1 MQSHASFY
9 HQTALGHALG
19 QAKLETPRPVVIDF
33 SSVSS
38 EVEETQS
45 KPLKLVNC
53 FKCGANVFIPGELQP
68 LETTGCTKCD
78 AELMMPMMLEH
89 FELKAKIAAGGMGT
103 VYKASDTVLQRDVAI
118 KLMQPELADDEE
130 GLESFYAEARAV
142 AQLNH
147 TNIIN
152 LYQFGKYN
160 DQLYLVME
168 LASAGSLDRLID
180 EHQTV
185 SELLVLD
192 VGIKIASALD
202 TALKHDLLHRDIKP
216 GNILF
221 NADGEPKLVD
231 FGLACK
237 SEAGVDYSEQIW
249 GTPYYIAPE
258 KLRREPETF
267 LADMYSLSG
276 TLYHALT
283 GHTPFE
289 APQIDDV
296 VLAHLNTPLTPPDRV
311 VSSVSESTSDVIVR
325 AMDKVP
331 ANRYQSY
338 DEFIMAL
345 TAARS
350 QLLRSRISRVPSG
363 RSVKSEPVV
372 EEEEAP
378 AKKGWFRRKG

>member
-1 MQSHASFY
+1 MI
-9 HQTALGHALG
+9 
-19 QAKLETPRPVVIDF
+19 VIRF
-33 SSVSS
+33 LAVSS
-38 EVEETQS
+38 EEEETQS
-45 KPLKLVNC
+45 KPLKMVVC
-53 FKCGANVFIPGELQP
+53 SKCGASVFIPGELQP
-68 LETTGCTKCD
+68 LATTDCPKCD

-89 FELKAKIAAGGMGT
+89 FELKSKIAAGGMGT
-103 VYKASDTVLQRDVAI
+103 VYRAADTVLQRNVAI

-130 GLESFYAEARAV
+130 GLTSFYAEARAV
-142 AQLNH
+142 AKLNH

-168 LASAGSLDRLID
+168 LASSGSFDKLID
-180 EHQTV
+180 EQQTI

-192 VGIKIASALD
+192 VGVKMASALNSG
-202 TALKHDLLHRDIKP
+202 LKHDLLHRDIKP

-221 NADGEPKLVD
+221 NTEGEPKLID

-267 LADMYSLSG
+267 LADMYSLAG

-283 GHTPFE
+283 GRTPFE
-289 APQIDDV
+289 APEIDDV
-296 VLAHLNTPLTPPDRV
+296 VLAHLNTPLTPPNNLV
-311 VSSVSESTSDVIVR
+311 QSITEPTSSVITR
-325 AMDKVP
+325 AMDKEP
-331 ANRYQSY
+331 AKRFESY
-338 DEFIMAL
+338 DQFIMAL

-350 QLLRSRISRVPSG
+350 EFLRGQLRRSTSEKASNI
-363 RSVKSEPVV
+363 VKSQNEDP
-372 EEEEAP
+372 P
-378 AKKGWFRRKG
+378 ARKSWFRRKG

>member
-1 MQSHASFY
+1 MQSHAIIY
-9 HQTALGHALG
+9 QHLTLG
-19 QAKLETPRPVVIDF
+19 QAELELSG
-33 SSVSS
+33 SSVLGFSAVNS
-38 EVEETQS
+38 EVEETAS
-45 KPLKLVNC
+45 KPLKLVGC
-53 FKCGANVFIPGELQP
+53 PKCGASVFIPGELQP

-89 FELKAKIAAGGMGT
+89 FELMAKIAAGGMGT
-103 VYKASDTVLQRDVAI
+103 VYKAADTVLQREVAI

-168 LASAGSLDRLID
+168 LASAGSLDRYID
-180 EHQTV
+180 EQRQV
-185 SELLVLD
+185 SELIVLD

-221 NADGEPKLVD
+221 NAEGEPKLVD

-276 TLYHALT
+276 TLYHSLT

-296 VLAHLNTPLTPPDRV
+296 VLAHLNTPLTPVNKV
-311 VSSVSESTSDVIVR
+311 VPSISEATSDVISR
-325 AMDKVP
+325 AMDKAP

-350 QLLRSRISRVPSG
+350 QLLRSQITRAPSG
-363 RSVKSEPVV
+363 RRAQPQPQA
-372 EEEEAP
+372 EEEEVP
-378 AKKGWFRRKG
+378 VKKGWFRRKG

>member
-1 MQSHASFY
+1 M
-9 HQTALGHALG
+9 
-19 QAKLETPRPVVIDF
+19 IDF
-33 SSVSS
+33 FAVSS

-53 FKCGANVFIPGELQP
+53 FNCGANVFIPGELQP
-68 LETTGCTKCD
+68 LETTGCSKCD

-89 FELKAKIAAGGMGT
+89 FELKAKVAAGGMGT

-118 KLMQPELADDEE
+118 KLMQPELAEDEE
-130 GLESFYAEARAV
+130 GLESFYSEARAV

-180 EHQTV
+180 VHQTV

-202 TALKHDLLHRDIKP
+202 IALKHDLLHRDIKP

-221 NADGEPKLVD
+221 NMDSEPKLID

-267 LADMYSLSG
+267 LADMYSLAG

-296 VLAHLNTPLTPPDRV
+296 VLAHLNTPLTPPHRV
-311 VSSVSESTSDVIVR
+311 VSSISEATSEVVAR
-325 AMDKVP
+325 AMDKAP
-331 ANRYQSY
+331 ASRYQSY

-350 QLLRSRISRVPSG
+350 QLLRSQLTQAPPVRRSRPQ
-363 RSVKSEPVV
+363 PA
-372 EEEEAP
+372 EEEVP

>member
-1 MQSHASFY
+1 M
-9 HQTALGHALG
+9 
-19 QAKLETPRPVVIDF
+19 
-33 SSVSS
+33 SS
-38 EVEETQS
+38 EAEETQS
-45 KPLKLVNC
+45 KPLKMVSC
-53 FKCGANVFIPGELQP
+53 SKCEASVFIPGELQP
-68 LETTGCTKCD
+68 LGTTDCPKCD

-89 FELKAKIAAGGMGT
+89 FELKSKIAAGGMGT
-103 VYKASDTVLQRDVAI
+103 VYKATDTVLQRNVAI

-130 GLESFYAEARAV
+130 GLASFYAEARAV
-142 AQLNH
+142 AKLNH

-168 LASAGSLDRLID
+168 LASSGSLDKLID
-180 EHQTV
+180 EQQTI

-192 VGIKIASALD
+192 VGVKIASALNSG
-202 TALKHDLLHRDIKP
+202 LKHDLLHRDIKP

-221 NADGEPKLVD
+221 NTEGEPKLID

-267 LADMYSLSG
+267 LADMYSLAG
-276 TLYHALT
+276 TLYHSLT
-283 GHTPFE
+283 GRTPFE

-296 VLAHLNTPLTPPDRV
+296 VLAHLNTPLTPPNQV
-311 VSSVSESTSDVIVR
+311 VQSISESTSSVIAR
-325 AMDKVP
+325 AMDKDPVK
-331 ANRYQSY
+331 RFESY
-338 DEFIMAL
+338 DQFIMAL

-350 QLLRSRISRVPSG
+350 EFLRSQLRKAPSA
-363 RSVKSEPVV
+363 SASKVVKTKKTEP
-372 EEEEAP
+372 AP
-378 AKKGWFRRKG
+378 RKGWFRRKG

>member
-1 MQSHASFY
+1 MQSHMIIYQHLPLS
-9 HQTALGHALG
+9 
-19 QAKLETPRPVVIDF
+19 QAELELPGPSVLDF
-33 SSVSS
+33 SAVSS
-38 EVEETQS
+38 DVEETPS
-45 KPLKLVNC
+45 KQLKLVVC
-53 FKCGANVFIPGELQP
+53 PKCGANVFIPGELQP
-68 LETTGCTKCD
+68 LEATGCTKCD

-89 FELKAKIAAGGMGT
+89 FELMAKIAAGGMGT
-103 VYKASDTVLQRDVAI
+103 VYKATDTVLQREVAI
-118 KLMQPELADDEE
+118 KLMQPELADDKE

-168 LASAGSLDRLID
+168 LASAGSLDRYID
-180 EHQTV
+180 EQHQV
-185 SELLVLD
+185 SELIVLD

-267 LADMYSLSG
+267 LADMYSLAG
-276 TLYHALT
+276 TLYHSLT

-296 VLAHLNTPLTPPDRV
+296 VLAHLNTPLTPANNV
-311 VSSVSESTSDVIVR
+311 VPSISEATSNVISR
-325 AMDKVP
+325 AMDKTP
-331 ANRYQSY
+331 ANRYQTY

-350 QLLRSRISRVPSG
+350 QLLRSQITRATSG
-363 RSVKSEPVV
+363 RRAQPQAD
-372 EEEEAP
+372 EEEVP
-378 AKKGWFRRKG
+378 MKKGWFRRRG

>member
-1 MQSHASFY
+1 
-9 HQTALGHALG
+9 
-19 QAKLETPRPVVIDF
+19 VIGF
-33 SSVSS
+33 PAVSS

-45 KPLKLVNC
+45 KPLKLVTC
-53 FKCGANVFIPGELQP
+53 PKCGANVFISGDLKP

-103 VYKASDTVLQRDVAI
+103 VYRASDTVLQRDVAI
-118 KLMQPELADDEE
+118 KLMQPELADDKE

-142 AQLNH
+142 AKLNH

-168 LASAGSLDRLID
+168 LAVAGSLDRLID

-202 TALKHDLLHRDIKP
+202 TALNHDLLHRDIKP

-221 NADGEPKLVD
+221 NTESEPKLVD

-296 VLAHLNTPLTPPDRV
+296 VLAHLNTPLTPPHQLI
-311 VSSVSESTSDVIVR
+311 SSISEMTSDVIAR
-325 AMDKVP
+325 AMDKNP
-331 ANRYQSY
+331 GNRYGSY

-345 TAARS
+345 TSARS
-350 QLLRSRISRVPSG
+350 QLLRSQITQVPTSRRSRPQPS
-363 RSVKSEPVV
+363 EQEA
-372 EEEEAP
+372 EEP
-378 AKKGWFRRKG
+378 AKKGWFRRKS

>member
-1 MQSHASFY
+1 MQSHALFY
-9 HQTALGHALG
+9 HRFPPGQALG
-19 QAKLETPRPVVIDF
+19 QAKLETPHSVMIAF
-33 SSVSS
+33 SAVSS

-53 FKCGANVFIPGELQP
+53 FKCGANIFIPGELQP

-103 VYKASDTVLQRDVAI
+103 VYKASDTVLERDVAI

-152 LYQFGKYN
+152 LYQFGTYN
-160 DQLYLVME
+160 EQLYLVME

-180 EHQTV
+180 EHRTV

-267 LADMYSLSG
+267 LADMYSLAG
-276 TLYHALT
+276 TLYHSLT

-296 VLAHLNTPLTPPDRV
+296 VLAHLNTPLTPPNRV
-311 VSSVSESTSDVIVR
+311 VSSISESTSEVITR
-325 AMDKVP
+325 AMDKAP
-331 ANRYQSY
+331 QNRYQSY

-350 QLLRSRISRVPSG
+350 QLLRSQITQATTARRARPA
-363 RSVKSEPVV
+363 PPP
-372 EEEEAP
+372 EEASP
-378 AKKGWFRRKG
+378 KKGWFRRKG

>member
-1 MQSHASFY
+1 M
-9 HQTALGHALG
+9 
-19 QAKLETPRPVVIDF
+19 
-33 SSVSS
+33 
-38 EVEETQS
+38 
-45 KPLKLVNC
+45 
-53 FKCGANVFIPGELQP
+53 
-68 LETTGCTKCD
+68 
-78 AELMMPMMLEH
+78 
-89 FELKAKIAAGGMGT
+89 
-103 VYKASDTVLQRDVAI
+103 
-118 KLMQPELADDEE
+118 
-130 GLESFYAEARAV
+130 

-152 LYQFGKYN
+152 LYQFGQYN

-180 EHQTV
+180 AHQTV

-202 TALKHDLLHRDIKP
+202 AALKHDLLHRDIKP

-221 NADGEPKLVD
+221 NMDSEPKLID

-267 LADMYSLSG
+267 LADIYSLAG

-289 APQIDDV
+289 APEIDDV
-296 VLAHLNTPLTPPDRV
+296 VLAHLNTPLTPPHRV
-311 VSSVSESTSDVIVR
+311 VSSISEATSEVVAR
-325 AMDKVP
+325 AMDKAP
-331 ANRYQSY
+331 ASRYQSY

-350 QLLRSRISRVPSG
+350 QLLRSQLTQAQPARRARPHPATEEPS
-363 RSVKSEPVV
+363 
-372 EEEEAP
+372 
-378 AKKGWFRRKG
+378 KKMGWFRRKG

>member
-1 MQSHASFY
+1 M
-9 HQTALGHALG
+9 
-19 QAKLETPRPVVIDF
+19 
-33 SSVSS
+33 
-38 EVEETQS
+38 
-45 KPLKLVNC
+45 
-53 FKCGANVFIPGELQP
+53 FIPGELQP

-89 FELKAKIAAGGMGT
+89 FELMAKIAAGGMGT
-103 VYKASDTVLQRDVAI
+103 VYKASDTVLQREVAI
-118 KLMQPELADDEE
+118 KLMQPDLADDEE

-152 LYQFGKYN
+152 LYQFGKFN
-160 DQLYLVME
+160 NQLYLVME
-168 LASAGSLDRLID
+168 LASAGSLDRYID
-180 EHQTV
+180 EQRQV
-185 SELLVLD
+185 SELIVLD

-267 LADMYSLSG
+267 LADMYSLAG
-276 TLYHALT
+276 TLYHSLT

-296 VLAHLNTPLTPPDRV
+296 VLAHLNTPLTPANKV
-311 VSSVSESTSDVIVR
+311 VPYISESTSDVISR
-325 AMDKVP
+325 AMDKAPV
-331 ANRYQSY
+331 NRYQSY

-350 QLLRSRISRVPSG
+350 QLLRSQIKRAPSG
-363 RSVKSEPVV
+363 RRAQPQPQA
-372 EEEEAP
+372 EEEGVP
-378 AKKGWFRRKG
+378 VKKGWFRRKG

>member
-1 MQSHASFY
+1 MQSHTIIYQHLPLS
-9 HQTALGHALG
+9 
-19 QAKLETPRPVVIDF
+19 QAELELPGPSVLDF
-33 SSVSS
+33 SAVSS
-38 EVEETQS
+38 DVEETPS
-45 KPLKLVNC
+45 KPLKLVVC
-53 FKCGANVFIPGELQP
+53 PKCGANVFIPGELQP
-68 LETTGCTKCD
+68 LEATGCTKCD

-89 FELKAKIAAGGMGT
+89 FELMAKIAAGGMGT
-103 VYKASDTVLQRDVAI
+103 VYKATDTVLQREVAI

-168 LASAGSLDRLID
+168 LASAGSLDRYID
-180 EHQTV
+180 EQRQV
-185 SELLVLD
+185 SELIVLD

-267 LADMYSLSG
+267 LADMYSLAG
-276 TLYHALT
+276 TLYHSLT

-296 VLAHLNTPLTPPDRV
+296 VLAHLNTPLTPANKV
-311 VSSVSESTSDVIVR
+311 VPSISEATSDVISR
-325 AMDKVP
+325 AMDKAP

-350 QLLRSRISRVPSG
+350 QLLRSQITRTQSARRAQPQADEEQVP
-363 RSVKSEPVV
+363 VKKS
-372 EEEEAP
+372 
-378 AKKGWFRRKG
+378 WFRRKG

>member
-1 MQSHASFY
+1 M
-9 HQTALGHALG
+9 
-19 QAKLETPRPVVIDF
+19 KLETPQPVVIDF
-33 SSVSS
+33 FDVSS

-45 KPLKLVNC
+45 KTLKLVNC

-68 LETTGCTKCD
+68 LETTGCSKCD

-89 FELKAKIAAGGMGT
+89 FELKAKVAAGGMGT

-118 KLMQPELADDEE
+118 KLMQPELAEDEE

-180 EHQTV
+180 AHQTV

-202 TALKHDLLHRDIKP
+202 IALKHDLLHRDIKP

-221 NADGEPKLVD
+221 NMDSEPKLID

-267 LADMYSLSG
+267 LADMYSLAG

-296 VLAHLNTPLTPPDRV
+296 VLAHLNTPLTPPHRV
-311 VSSVSESTSDVIVR
+311 VSSISEATSEVVAR
-325 AMDKVP
+325 AMDKAP
-331 ANRYQSY
+331 ASRYQSY

-350 QLLRSRISRVPSG
+350 QLLRSQLTQAQPARRARPQ
-363 RSVKSEPVV
+363 PA
-372 EEEEAP
+372 EEEVP

>member
-1 MQSHASFY
+1 M
-9 HQTALGHALG
+9 
-19 QAKLETPRPVVIDF
+19 
-33 SSVSS
+33 
-38 EVEETQS
+38 
-45 KPLKLVNC
+45 
-53 FKCGANVFIPGELQP
+53 
-68 LETTGCTKCD
+68 
-78 AELMMPMMLEH
+78 
-89 FELKAKIAAGGMGT
+89 
-103 VYKASDTVLQRDVAI
+103 
-118 KLMQPELADDEE
+118 
-130 GLESFYAEARAV
+130 

-152 LYQFGKYN
+152 LYQFGQYN

-180 EHQTV
+180 AHQTV

-221 NADGEPKLVD
+221 NMDSEPKLID

-267 LADMYSLSG
+267 LADIYSLAG

-296 VLAHLNTPLTPPDRV
+296 VLAHLNTPLTPPHSVFSSISEATSEV
-311 VSSVSESTSDVIVR
+311 VAR
-325 AMDKVP
+325 AMDKAP
-331 ANRYQSY
+331 ASRYQSY

-350 QLLRSRISRVPSG
+350 QLLRSQLTQAPPVRRSRPQ
-363 RSVKSEPVV
+363 PA
-372 EEEEAP
+372 EEEVP

>member
-1 MQSHASFY
+1 MSF
-9 HQTALGHALG
+9 
-19 QAKLETPRPVVIDF
+19 E
-33 SSVSS
+33 S
-38 EVEETQS
+38 EETKS
-45 KPLKLVNC
+45 KPLKMVAC
-53 FKCGANVFIPGELQP
+53 SKCGANVFIPGELQP
-68 LETTGCTKCD
+68 LDTTDCPKCD

-89 FELKAKIAAGGMGT
+89 FELKSKIAAGGMGT
-103 VYKASDTVLQRDVAI
+103 VYKAADTVLQRDVAI

-142 AQLNH
+142 AKLNH

-168 LASAGSLDRLID
+168 LASSGSLDKLID
-180 EHQTV
+180 EQQTL

-192 VGIKIASALD
+192 VGVKIASALNSG
-202 TALKHDLLHRDIKP
+202 LKHDLLHRDIKP

-221 NADGEPKLVD
+221 NTEGEPKLID

-276 TLYHALT
+276 TLYHSLT
-283 GHTPFE
+283 GRTPFE

-296 VLAHLNTPLTPPDRV
+296 VLAHLNTPLTPPNKV
-311 VSSVSESTSDVIVR
+311 VQSISESTSGVISR
-325 AMDKVP
+325 AMDKDP
-331 ANRYQSY
+331 ARRYDSY
-338 DEFIMAL
+338 DQFIMAL

-350 QLLRSRISRVPSG
+350 EFLRGQLR
-363 RSVKSEPVV
+363 KSSSTAASETVETNEVEP
-372 EEEEAP
+372 AP
-378 AKKGWFRRKG
+378 RKSWFRRKA